1 MTKGRIPWL
10 MKHRKRLWKVMTG
23 LGITAWMVS
32 ILLRFQAQ
40 RRELAELRD
49 ALSHAAARVASP
61 PATFPDLPRPSD
73 ELLQARAKVA
83 QLLRERHEDRTS
95 ASKDGFGLG
104 HSGPSAIS
112 IHPDY
117 RAATSL
123 QNRGMATPDD
133 ALETLFWYFA
143 EPGRLKPGNEGE
155 IYTWTIQNR
164 PIPPGWHW
172 DITDGGLG
180 SARLEGFR
188 ILTRREISPEEVAF
202 EIERSENAQTVVEV
216 RRFVRIDKGWKCQT
230 QAHLEP
236 PPGDHAPQ

>member
-1 MTKGRIPWL
+1 
-10 MKHRKRLWKVMTG
+10 
-23 LGITAWMVS
+23 
-32 ILLRFQAQ
+32 
-40 RRELAELRD
+40 
-49 ALSHAAARVASP
+49 
-61 PATFPDLPRPSD
+61 
-73 ELLQARAKVA
+73 
-83 QLLRERHEDRTS
+83 
-95 ASKDGFGLG
+95 
-104 HSGPSAIS
+104 
-112 IHPDY
+112 
-117 RAATSL
+117 
-123 QNRGMATPDD
+123 MATPDD
-133 ALETLFWYFA
+133 ALETLFWHFA

-155 IYTWTIQNR
+155 IYAWTIQNR